1 MDTPRPYITS
11 GFYTGPNGHATLA
24 INHQSSLVTP
34 EYPRKLTINTPL
46 KDDDALAA
54 TNLAQHHRSLQIA
67 SKASTDS
74 LAPPRK
80 ATKATLA
87 PRPGESYSI

>member
-34 EYPRKLTINTPL
+34 EYPRKLTISTPL

-54 TNLAQHHRSLQIA
+54 TDLAQHHRSLQIA

-87 PRPGESYSI
+87 PRPGELSSI